1 MSENKAKAVEAKNR
15 GNNFFAAGKHVD
27 AIAAFT
33 QAIELDNTDAVF
45 FSNRSASYTALGK
58 YAEAIADANKCLE
71 LKPDWAKAFSRLGA
85 AHYLAKNFE
94 AAASAY
100 ESGLK
105 LEPASKEFA
114 ENLAKS
120 SDMLAQ
126 RRKVEEQL
134 AVLKAQQAKEA
145 EAKKAEAE
153 KPIETIIGID
163 LGTTYSCV
171 GVWTGERVEIIANEQ
186 GDRTTPSWVAF
197 RPDSGERLVGVA
209 AMNQAAS
216 NTANTL
222 FDVKRIIGQRFSDTQ
237 VESDIR
243 RFPFTVV
250 PNEEDRPMIEVEHK
264 GAKMQLQ
271 PEQVSAMVLGKMKQT
286 AEAFLGH
293 PVSKAVVT
301 VPAYFNDA
309 QRQATKMAGAIAG
322 LEVVRVLNE
331 PTAAALSYGLDQKR
345 DGVNVLIFDLGGGTF
360 DVSLLNLTGGIFEVL
375 ATAGDTHLGGEDF
388 DHAVLEDI
396 CKNAEKLKLP
406 NPTGNPRAMRRL
418 KTAIE
423 KAKRQLSDS
432 VQAEINVE
440 SLVDGVDFSYTLTRA
455 KFEMLN
461 KKLFQRC
468 LETVQRVMKDA
479 KVKNEDVEDVVL
491 VGGSTRIPA
500 VQAMLS
506 EFFSGKELCKTLNPD
521 EAVAYGAAVQGAIL
535 SGSRHKSHEMMLLM
549 DVTPLSLGIETV
561 GKVMSTIIKRNTQI
575 PCRKSQ
581 IFTTEQN
588 FQTAVD
594 ISVYEGERKTTEG
607 NNLLGEFTINGIERA
622 KRGEPQIEVTFD
634 LDANGILNVNAK
646 DLKTGA
652 SADIQI
658 KNRGQLSQAEVAVMM
673 QQAALFEKEDEER
686 IKRVEARNEL
696 ERVILQVKQISE
708 ETRDKKIAGLL
719 SKAAD
724 KAEEWL
730 VERIENGTAAE
741 FQLKIRELERRI
753 QGQGS
758 AE

>member
-1 MSENKAKAVEAKNR
+1 
-15 GNNFFAAGKHVD
+15 
-27 AIAAFT
+27 
-33 QAIELDNTDAVF
+33 
-45 FSNRSASYTALGK
+45 
-58 YAEAIADANKCLE
+58 
-71 LKPDWAKAFSRLGA
+71 
-85 AHYLAKNFE
+85 
-94 AAASAY
+94 
-100 ESGLK
+100 
-105 LEPASKEFA
+105 
-114 ENLAKS
+114 
-120 SDMLAQ
+120 
-126 RRKVEEQL
+126 
-134 AVLKAQQAKEA
+134 
-145 EAKKAEAE
+145 
-153 KPIETIIGID
+153 
-163 LGTTYSCV
+163 
-171 GVWTGERVEIIANEQ
+171 
-186 GDRTTPSWVAF
+186 
-197 RPDSGERLVGVA
+197 
-209 AMNQAAS
+209 
-216 NTANTL
+216 
-222 FDVKRIIGQRFSDTQ
+222 
-237 VESDIR
+237 
-243 RFPFTVV
+243 V